1 MADAQDLYT
10 KFRTILLQFS
20 KCHSLYD
27 CSTTT
32 PDMIRCL
39 GKWLLYQLFN
49 AYIWYITELLFCID
63 EAIKVF
69 FATLD
74 STFGGIKRTVKMH
87 LLEDHMVDWMS
98 AHQAGCGLMGEQG
111 AESIHAKFN
120 SLARTYSGIKD
131 RKLKLKNLDCSATAS
146 KKAKEIDEYMNI
158 KSKWRHYIDIFS
170 G

>member
-1 MADAQDLYT
+1 M
-10 KFRTILLQFS
+10 
-20 KCHSLYD
+20 
-27 CSTTT
+27 
-32 PDMIRCL
+32 
-39 GKWLLYQLFN
+39 
-49 AYIWYITELLFCID
+49 TELLFCID

-131 RKLKLKNLDCSATAS
+131 PKLKLKSMMKEHYLNVSPHISTAVPPPVRRPRKS
-146 KKAKEIDEYMNI
+146 MNT
-158 KSKWRHYIDIFS
+158 
-170 G
+170 